1 MWLVLGLVMGSVL
14 TLDLAVRY
22 QRIAAEQLGEQRVD
36 VHTIRAM
43 LMAMRRVYH
52 KQFLDSGLPVT
63 DKTVG
68 FLPAHALSRISK
80 DFPNWDKSGITFN
93 NVSDRPRNPGNQADR
108 FELEAMAWFRANPAV
123 EERMQQ
129 IRDDKQGWLHY
140 TAPIWIEPYCL
151 KCHGDADAAPESI
164 RKTYANSYGYTVGDL
179 RGVMSIKL
187 PLAPYEAALWERWL
201 NRLGWSLFSYM
212 LIFLVLGILME
223 RLVLRRLIMLR
234 QAAQQVAAGN
244 PSVRLPET
252 GTDELTDLAR
262 DFNVMAEEVVARE
275 QLLNKN
281 NEALALERE
290 HLEVRVKERTAELA
304 AAKAIAEDAN
314 VAKSQ
319 FIANMSHE
327 IRTPMNA
334 ILGLTHL
341 LHAGATPPQIER
353 LEKINSAGQH
363 LLSIINDILDLSKI
377 EAGKLNLEESN
388 FALGALLDHVRSL
401 ISTAAQAKGLRIVV
415 DGDAVPTWLRGD
427 PTRLRQALLNYASN
441 AVKFT
446 EQGTITLRAVLLED
460 SGDELLVRFEV
471 ADTGIG
477 IAPEEIER
485 LFHAFE
491 QIDASTT
498 RKHGGT
504 GLGLV
509 ITRRLVQLMGGE
521 VGVDGTPGGGSTFW
535 FTAHIHRG
543 HGNMV
548 AEPVFA
554 ATDAEA
560 RLRQYHGGTRILLAE
575 DNVINSEVALELL
588 HGVGLAVDT
597 AADGLEALEK
607 AKNYP
612 YALILMDIQMPN
624 MDGMEA
630 TRAIRALPQREK
642 TPILAMTANAFDT
655 DRRDC
660 KAAGMD
666 DFIAKPVDPGA
677 LYATLLK
684 WLPSGTADEPRV
696 AIQPPAPAVA
706 PPVADTT
713 SAAAL
718 ERFTRVPGLDVVRGV
733 AMVRGKTVKYLDLL
747 CRFIKA
753 HADDMT
759 QLASSLA
766 AADLATAQRQAHTL
780 KGAAGTL
787 GANRLAEMAR
797 NLEDLLRA
805 SQDAPVRSDEIGTAM
820 ATIRQEFAIL
830 IAALPPP
837 PAAQPPDAVPPD
849 PETVLKLLDELESL
863 LVQSDTAA
871 VSLLEDHAALLRA
884 ALGARY
890 ENLAHQ
896 IKQFDFETAQ
906 QTVRELRQ
914 AG

>member
-1 MWLVLGLVMGSVL
+1 MKLRAKMWLVLGLVMGGVL
-14 TLDLAVRY
+14 TLDLTLSY
-22 QRIAAEQLGEQRVD
+22 QRIVAEQLEEQTVD

-80 DFPNWDKSGITFN
+80 DFPNWDKSGISFN
-93 NVSDRPRNPGNQADR
+93 NVSDRPRNPVNQADR

-129 IRDDKQGWLHY
+129 IRDDKLGFLHY

-151 KCHGDADAAPESI
+151 KCHGDAAAAPESI
-164 RKTYANSYGYTVGDL
+164 RTTYANSYGYTVGDL

-187 PLAPYEAALWERWL
+187 PLAPYEAVLWDHWF
-201 NRLGWSLFSYM
+201 NRLGWSLFNYM

-223 RLVLRRLIMLR
+223 RLVLRRLVMLR
-234 QAAQQVAAGN
+234 QAAQQVAAGS

-262 DFNVMAEEVVARE
+262 DFTVMAGEVE
-275 QLLNKN
+275 D
-281 NEALALERE
+281 
-290 HLEVRVKERTAELA
+290 RVKARTAELA
-304 AAKAIAEDAN
+304 VAKAIAETAN

-353 LEKINSAGQH
+353 LDKINSAGQH

-415 DGDAVPTWLRGD
+415 DGDAVPLWLRGD

-446 EQGTITLRAVLLED
+446 EQGTITLRAALLED

-471 ADTGIG
+471 ADTGVG

-535 FTAHIHRG
+535 FTAHIHHG

-548 AEPVFA
+548 SEPVFA

-560 RLRQYHGGTRILLAE
+560 CLRQHHGGTRILLAE

-630 TRAIRALPQREK
+630 TRAIRALPKREK

-684 WLPSGTADEPRV
+684 WLPAGTADEPRV
-696 AIQPPAPAVA
+696 AIQPPAPGVA
-706 PPVADTT
+706 PPAADTT

-718 ERFTRVPGLDVVRGV
+718 ERFARVPGLDVVRGV

-747 CRFIKA
+747 CRFITT

-759 QLASSLA
+759 QLAASLA

-871 VSLLEDHAALLRA
+871 VSLLEGHAALLSA
-884 ALGARY
+884 ALGGRY